1 MLCNSLLL
9 IFNMLFFSLTI
20 YASDIFELGEKVF
33 KEKYYDVSIF
43 SVFFGGCFIF
53 ALGLALNII
62 ISCISPPMRHF
73 RQPICPA

>member
-73 RQPICPA
+73 R